1 MAGGGDQ
8 RRLWP
13 HHRKSLFC
21 RLWRRGVLGMMA
33 SARVLVVR
41 GSLFLNAVLVLYLC
55 LSWLS
60 TTPTTRLVPSSSS
73 SSSFRGVSSA
83 PPLPALSAPRLA
95 ENGGEDVAPPPL
107 LNLFGA
113 GGSPAAPPL
122 AQQGSAPLHLPPL
135 SPELLSEGAA
145 APVELRDMSLGG
157 RRTLGQR
164 VADEQHSEGGA
175 GGVGP
180 GASSPSAAAAGGE
193 PEEPPREVQE
203 SAGVTEQLVAEPI
216 VTEPPDPPLDSQE
229 RKMYPDL
236 RECSTRS
243 MRPFYQQRGDYW
255 VLENYIPAALNF
267 RCDESITYTTHG
279 DYTFLDNLEPLTSRW
294 QVGLAQPSL
303 LLFFFFFFLLLLFA
317 HLQVAGRPRSALA
330 PPSPQVPTTE
340 ELLRR
345 KTDCAQEPPRWTNV
359 TTYRQKKKLLYPVN
373 VARNTARQ
381 AVQTYFV
388 LPSDVELY
396 PSVNFIPEFFK
407 MLKKPDVSNSTSP
420 RVYVFSIF
428 EVKDNVSA
436 PETKADL
443 QRMLKKG
450 DAIPFH
456 KNVCAKCHNVPMSK
470 EWIAAPLQPGMSVFH
485 VGKRKPP
492 YHKWEPIYV
501 GTNKEPLY
509 DERLSWE
516 GKSDKMT
523 QMYILCVR
531 DYEFHIMDNAFLV
544 HRPGIKKLHKDPS
557 RDRVVA
563 KQNTAIRTKILPE
576 YKTMFGY
583 RKSCVI

>member
-1 MAGGGDQ
+1 
-8 RRLWP
+8 
-13 HHRKSLFC
+13 
-21 RLWRRGVLGMMA
+21 MMA

-60 TTPTTRLVPSSSS
+60 TTPTTRLVPSSSA
-73 SSSFRGVSSA
+73 FRGVSSA
-83 PPLPALSAPRLA
+83 LPLPALPMPGAA
-95 ENGGEDVAPPPL
+95 EGADEGVAPLPL
-107 LNLFGA
+107 LVGA
-113 GGSPAAPPL
+113 GGEAAPPPL

-135 SPELLSEGAA
+135 SPELLPEGAA
-145 APVELRDMSLGG
+145 APADMSLGG

-164 VADEQHSEGGA
+164 VADEPHPDGGA
-175 GGVGP
+175 GGAAP
-180 GASSPSAAAAGGE
+180 GALSPSAAGAGGE

-229 RKMYPDL
+229 RKMYADL

-243 MRPFYQQRGDYW
+243 LRPFYQQRGDYW
-255 VLENYIPAALNF
+255 VLENYIPAALAF

-279 DYTFLDNLEPLTSRW
+279 DFTFLDNLEPLTSRW
-294 QVGLAQPSL
+294 QGPVSVAVYAPGTDFNATVSTILYLRDCWAEGIKKYVTFH
-303 LLFFFFFFLLLLFA
+303 LFF
-317 HLQVAGRPRSALA
+317 HVSHTPKK
-330 PPSPQVPTTE
+330 VPTTE

-407 MLKKPDVSNSTSP
+407 MLKKPDVSNSTNP

-428 EVKDNVSA
+428 EVRDNVTA

-485 VGKRKPP
+485 VGKRQPP

-583 RKSCVI
+583 RKTCVI